1 VSSPGAAPRSRRRR
15 ARSVIAAACLAGAI
29 VALLPAVLVGYAD
42 RALFEPEQ
50 FANRAGALLQDDRAR
65 SRIAADVTDRLVL
78 ANASDLVAARPIIES
93 VVAGIVGG
101 AAFQQLFRASVL
113 DIHRAVFDRDQDTV
127 TLTLADVG
135 TVVHAALE
143 TVRPSLARKID
154 DDAQLTLVRSGVDER
169 AAWLAR
175 LAQRAD
181 LLAALLGG
189 LVLVLAAAAVALAA
203 DRRRAVQRLG
213 AGAAAVGVV
222 IFAACT
228 VVRAI
233 VLEQV
238 TDEDRDVAAAVW
250 DAFVGDL
257 RTAGLLL
264 AGVGAVLAAAA
275 ASLLRPIAL
284 GPALLRLRD
293 RVVGEPE
300 RPALRVLRAL
310 VLIALGTLV
319 VARPAAALSLLATL
333 AGVGLIY
340 VGTVAL
346 LRLVYKPEQ
355 AAARERPRVGRRFA
369 VAGIAGSLIAGACA
383 LFVAGGGASEAAP
396 VVAECNGHRE
406 LCDRPLD
413 RVVLPAT
420 HNSMSAP
427 LPGWFSSQQDAPIE
441 DQLAD
446 GIRGLLIDTH
456 YADRLPNGN
465 VRTDESGGGPQK
477 LAAQDGVSD
486 DAQAAALRI
495 RDRLGFRGKGE
506 RGMYLCHS
514 FCELGATPL
523 ADGLDAIHDF
533 LVTHPGE
540 VVVVINQDYVTPTD
554 FVAAVGRAGL
564 ADLVYRPPVTGEWA
578 TLGELVRD
586 DRRLVFLAE
595 NKAGAAPWYQLAYDG
610 MTEETPYSF
619 RSVDDLV
626 DPDKLAAS
634 CRANRGRAGSP
645 LFLVNHWITTDPIP
659 KPSNAAVVNAREP
672 LLRRARDCARIR
684 GHVPNLLAVDFYRRG
699 DLFGVVDTL
708 NGVS

>member
-1 VSSPGAAPRSRRRR
+1 VSSSGAAP
-15 ARSVIAAACLAGAI
+15 RSVIAAACLAGAI
-29 VALLPAVLVGYAD
+29 VALLPAVLVGYAE
-42 RALFEPEQ
+42 RALFQPEQ

-65 SRIAADVTDRLVL
+65 SRVAAEVTDRLVL
-78 ANASDLVAARPIIES
+78 ANASDLQAARPIIES
-93 VVAGIVGG
+93 VVDGLVGG
-101 AAFQQLFRASVL
+101 GAFQQLFRASVL
-113 DIHRAVFDRDQDTV
+113 DIHRAVFDHDQDTV
-127 TLTLADVG
+127 TLALADVG
-135 TVVHAALE
+135 TVVRAALE

-154 DDAQLTLVRSGVDER
+154 EDAQLTLVRRGVDER

-175 LAQRAD
+175 LADRAD
-181 LLAALLGG
+181 LLAAVLGG

-213 AGAAAVGVV
+213 VGAAAVGVV
-222 IFAACT
+222 IFAVCT
-228 VVRAI
+228 VARAI
-233 VLEQV
+233 VLERV

-257 RTAGLLL
+257 RTGGLLL
-264 AGVGAVLAAAA
+264 AGAGAVLAAAA

-300 RPALRVLRAL
+300 RPALRVLRAV
-310 VLIALGTLV
+310 VLIALGALV
-319 VARPAAALSLLATL
+319 VADPAAALSLLATL
-333 AGVGLIY
+333 AGVWLIY

-346 LRLVYKPEQ
+346 LRLVYDPEQ
-355 AAARERPRVGRRFA
+355 AAARERPRLGRRFA
-369 VAGIAGSLIAGACA
+369 VVGIAGALIAGASA
-383 LFVAGGGASEAAP
+383 LFVAGGGTSEAAP
-396 VVAECNGHRE
+396 AVAECNGHRE

-427 LPGWFSSQQDAPIE
+427 LPGWYSSQQDAPIA

-456 YADRLPNGN
+456 YADRLSNGN
-465 VRTDESGGGPQK
+465 VRTDASGGSVQE
-477 LAAQDGVSD
+477 LAAQDGISEESR
-486 DAQAAALRI
+486 AAALRL
-495 RDRLGFRGKGE
+495 RDRLGFRGEGE

-540 VVVVINQDYVTPTD
+540 VLVVINQDYVTPGD
-554 FVAAVGRAGL
+554 FVDAVGAAGL
-564 ADLVYRPPVTGEWA
+564 AELVYTPPATGDWA

-595 NKAGAAPWYQLAYDG
+595 NEAGGAPWYQLAYDG
-610 MTEETPYSF
+610 LTEETPYSF
-619 RSVDDLV
+619 GSVDQLV
-626 DPDKLAAS
+626 DPDELAAS
-634 CRANRGRAGSP
+634 CQANRGRDGSP
-645 LFLVNHWITTDPIP
+645 LLLVNHWITTDPVP
-659 KPSNAAVVNAREP
+659 RPSNAAEVNAREP
-672 LLRRARDCARIR
+672 LLRRAQDCERIR
-684 GHVPNLLAVDFYRRG
+684 HHVPNLLAVDFYRRG

-708 NGVS
+708 NGVSGTAP